1 MIFQN
6 TPHAFNR
13 VIFAMIRGIIG
24 QFQVDILRSG
34 KVHQTLDEL
43 RSAALSFR
51 SIIHIQDEGMGPK
64 SSAQLRPEALQA
76 IHNEIGSHDTVC
88 KIEPHIIGGRQQH
101 PKQLQGCLRGEIMI
115 AGDHM
120 SAIPA
125 PTGIG
130 TESNR
135 GLGVQREAEIARRR
149 VSKGIQAVE
158 LGEDGV
164 RLRNL
169 FLGLLFTTFRG
180 R

>member
-1 MIFQN
+1 
-6 TPHAFNR
+6 
-13 VIFAMIRGIIG
+13 
-24 QFQVDILRSG
+24 
-34 KVHQTLDEL
+34 
-43 RSAALSFR
+43 
-51 SIIHIQDEGMGPK
+51 
-64 SSAQLRPEALQA
+64 
-76 IHNEIGSHDTVC
+76 
-88 KIEPHIIGGRQQH
+88 
-101 PKQLQGCLRGEIMI
+101 
-115 AGDHM
+115 M